1 VGCASLSIA
10 DRSDHRPVSNR
21 QLSTGAQDWIGAVG
35 VSLATLTGVGQ
46 YRVILRA
53 FSIYLW

>member
-10 DRSDHRPVSNR
+10 DRSDHRPFSNR